1 VTSTRA
7 TALVFVVSWAVFY
20 ALYMPLVLLFDTD
33 SYLHLAIAREYGQ
46 QGMLQSLD
54 WARFS
59 VMHDGYGD
67 KELLFHLFLAPFAG
81 WMDAET
87 GGKLALALLNALIA
101 TTLFHLG
108 SRAQGRWGGLAAL
121 LVFGL
126 SGTFALRMIRLRPE
140 LLSVLLLLWIVMAAG
155 QRRYRTLAALTFAYA
170 YAHTA
175 VQALFGLCIGWFVW
189 NAWAHRRWCWQLLA
203 YPAAAIGLAFVL
215 HPQFPANLDI
225 WVVQN
230 VDFFKY
236 KSVLDVGEEFRSLTT
251 KELLTLDWA
260 WAAAL
265 VAMVWSRKRD
275 DAEAPPREIAPA
287 FWIAALPFGVLFAM
301 MSRFSTL
308 FVPLATLGLLFEL
321 RERGFV
327 LGATTQ
333 LPGGR
338 AIRTTVVA
346 LLIGALGCTWTGRQV
361 VTVLEN
367 GGSMAPAN
375 RDAFVDFDANL
386 PDGATVAAPWGLAG
400 DLVFWAPQ
408 GLYLN
413 LFDPVFMAV
422 AHPEKHRAQ
431 AAIFAGAEPDT
442 PLTAHMTLD
451 SEYIA
456 YPIGATDLDMR
467 LLNDPRIERLSVTT
481 QVLCRVHENAN
492 KAFVLDWKDYPRHED
507 PVGRAIEG
515 YVDGTRVGPPDQC
528 RRFEHHFSIDRAT
541 SVTYEFAPSGP
552 SQLWIDSLAGTG
564 TPQAMGAVL
573 GRGLRITK
581 NLAPGPHVI
590 TVATCPSGG
599 RLGFYLVR
607 R

>member
-1 VTSTRA
+1 M
-7 TALVFVVSWAVFY
+7 SWAVFY

-442 PLTAHMTLD
+442 PLKTTSFSRGTARETFRRLCSRAPVIVM
-451 SEYIA
+451 SVSRS
-456 YPIGATDLDMR
+456 IGWYTSVSA
-467 LLNDPRIERLSVTT
+467 PAASALSVMPFSGCSPPVRPVSSTCWST
-481 QVLCRVHENAN
+481 CPVHESS
-492 KAFVLDWKDYPRHED
+492 
-507 PVGRAIEG
+507 
-515 YVDGTRVGPPDQC
+515 T
-528 RRFEHHFSIDRAT
+528 RAT
-541 SVTYEFAPSGP
+541 SSGVPVATMRPPSSPPSGP
-552 SQLWIDSLAGTG
+552 RSMTQS
-564 TPQAMGAVL
+564 AVL
-573 GRGLRITK
+573 MTSMLCSMTT
-581 NLAPGPHVI
+581 
-590 TVATCPSGG
+590 TVFPS
-599 RLGFYLVR
+599 LVKR
-607 R
+607 CSTSSRWSISWKCSPVVGSSRM